1 LTQLFQPGEGTGR
14 VRVLIWDGV
23 LKLISPHDPLGIP
36 GEFSDRYN
44 IVRPLIGY
52 GPESMFNAFAKVYP
66 PELAHVER
74 RGSSADRSHNETF
87 DALAMMGALGFIAY
101 YLLMF
106 SVFYYLLKA
115 VGWVPDDAARRRL
128 LVLLVTGGLLGAVV
142 PPLVAGD
149 FAFSGLGLPAGM
161 LFMTFVYL
169 VWQALTGTGS
179 LEQAEGAAEQSQAMT
194 QSVSSREALLLL
206 GIFMALVA
214 HFVEVHFVF
223 SIAATYVYFWA
234 YAGVVVARVR
244 WFSEAGPGP
253 VLAEEGGVSNEP
265 VGPRRGLEHE
275 TQATEQ
281 TARKRRR
288 RRRKSPYPGTDEPT
302 AAVATKLPGQP
313 KAEGPLGVGPPR
325 GEDWETWLGVH
336 GLAVAIVLIAMVFD
350 FVTAQFDITR
360 GNFSMIWMFGI
371 TWGLGLAV
379 GLGEVAVR
387 ERTWQKPISWWRAL
401 LLYVVISLGYSG
413 FYLMIHRWQLRPRDV
428 VAVDATQ
435 AVIKGANVFT
445 GAFILF
451 YIFVGLLLVLIAAML
466 TIPLLRRQPTWRVA
480 NWWLY
485 PVLILA
491 AGAVILF
498 KNVDVVRADMYLKH
512 GEQYRNQG
520 EYDNAVTLHRRS
532 IQFDPDEDFYYLM
545 LALDYQLKGQ
555 DSRPSAEARLQAWT
569 DGERVALQAR
579 EINPYNPD
587 NTNNMGRYYLTWG
600 QATPLDD
607 VQRPVRFQKALEF
620 FEKATKL
627 APQNV
632 VSFNLWAQTYYVLG
646 QYEQAENILKISV
659 ALDPEF
665 EQTYMLL
672 GDTYAA
678 LGRPVEATKAHRAAI
693 LLSPPAFA
701 DQFLEQRLNF
711 YLSASQVSTDSAT
724 DMSPMQGIIAAFK
737 EAQLRY
743 PTDALIPRTLGRI
756 YARLNDQPNA
766 LTYYDL
772 AIQMGD
778 RSAQTMLAVADMY
791 LGLKD
796 YEKAVGA
803 YQQVLQRDPQNT
815 QAHTNLGYIYSQLG
829 RLDEAIQ
836 ENLQVLQLAPDD
848 YITHRN
854 LALLYRDSGRLEEAI
869 QQAQQLLEITPEQE
883 LATSYLLLGSL
894 YEAAGDQTQA
904 LEVYKQAV
912 TAAPGLYQAQAALGN
927 LYLHQGN
934 LEGAL
939 QAFETAAQLAP
950 NDYAVHQQLA
960 IIYQQL
966 GRFDEALSQ
975 ANQALSLAPE
985 EMREALQS
993 LVAQIERERG

>member
-1 LTQLFQPGEGTGR
+1 
-14 VRVLIWDGV
+14 
-23 LKLISPHDPLGIP
+23 
-36 GEFSDRYN
+36 
-44 IVRPLIGY
+44 
-52 GPESMFNAFAKVYP
+52 
-66 PELAHVER
+66 
-74 RGSSADRSHNETF
+74 
-87 DALAMMGALGFIAY
+87 
-101 YLLMF
+101 
-106 SVFYYLLKA
+106 
-115 VGWVPDDAARRRL
+115 
-128 LVLLVTGGLLGAVV
+128 
-142 PPLVAGD
+142 
-149 FAFSGLGLPAGM
+149 
-161 LFMTFVYL
+161 
-169 VWQALTGTGS
+169 
-179 LEQAEGAAEQSQAMT
+179 
-194 QSVSSREALLLL
+194 
-206 GIFMALVA
+206 
-214 HFVEVHFVF
+214 
-223 SIAATYVYFWA
+223 
-234 YAGVVVARVR
+234 
-244 WFSEAGPGP
+244 
-253 VLAEEGGVSNEP
+253 
-265 VGPRRGLEHE
+265 
-275 TQATEQ
+275 
-281 TARKRRR
+281 
-288 RRRKSPYPGTDEPT
+288 
-302 AAVATKLPGQP
+302 
-313 KAEGPLGVGPPR
+313 
-325 GEDWETWLGVH
+325 
-336 GLAVAIVLIAMVFD
+336 
-350 FVTAQFDITR
+350 
-360 GNFSMIWMFGI
+360 
-371 TWGLGLAV
+371 
-379 GLGEVAVR
+379 
-387 ERTWQKPISWWRAL
+387 
-401 LLYVVISLGYSG
+401 
-413 FYLMIHRWQLRPRDV
+413 
-428 VAVDATQ
+428 
-435 AVIKGANVFT
+435 
-445 GAFILF
+445 
-451 YIFVGLLLVLIAAML
+451 
-466 TIPLLRRQPTWRVA
+466 
-480 NWWLY
+480 LY

-555 DSRPSAEARLQAWT
+555 DSRPSAQERLQAWT

-600 QATPLDD
+600 QATPIDD